1 MDNPK
6 IYYCIAGFRQ
16 FVVPKDNIIERD
28 GLLISAIMAFSVDPQ
43 PSVVRGVQ
51 GSPLTLGITPM
62 PNAFLQCSFICD
74 LREDD
79 PLYKE
84 MIKVLGQERKV
95 N

>member
-1 MDNPK
+1 MDNQK
-6 IYYCIAGFRQ
+6 IYYCIVGFRQ
-16 FVVPKDNIIERD
+16 FVIPNDNIIERD
-28 GLLISAIMAFSVDPQ
+28 DLYIKANMVYSIDPQ
-43 PSVVRGVQ
+43 PSVVRGMQ
-51 GSPLTLGITPM
+51 GASLTFGMSPM

-84 MIKVLGQERKV
+84 MVKILGQERKV